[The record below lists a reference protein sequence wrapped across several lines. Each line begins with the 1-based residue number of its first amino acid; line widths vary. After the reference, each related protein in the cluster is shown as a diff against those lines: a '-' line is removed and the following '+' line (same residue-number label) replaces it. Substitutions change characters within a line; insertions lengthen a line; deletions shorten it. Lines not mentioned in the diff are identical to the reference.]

1 MLQAWVGGSRH
12 APLPVSGPAGVAD
25 VVAGFNAAYRID
37 SGYRTAHHGAKVADP
52 DGFGGVADEIDI
64 PEGAPGRKAVLEDG
78 GIRITAITVDHG
90 PVKPAFGYRVDFKGR
105 SVALSGDTVYFPGF
119 VDAAKGADLM
129 LHEALNP
136 KLVMMMHDAAEK
148 NGQPN
153 LAQVM
158 HDIINSDSTPEDTAC
173 GEGGRRQAAGLCLSR
188 AALPSRLLDK
198 AFLGDAHKVFPGP
211 LEIGADGELLTLPP
225 VEQHSRTTPG

>member
-1 MLQAWVGGSRH
+1 M
-12 APLPVSGPAGVAD
+12 
-25 VVAGFNAAYRID
+25 
-37 SGYRTAHHGAKVADP
+37 
-52 DGFGGVADEIDI
+52 
-64 PEGAPGRKAVLEDG
+64 
-78 GIRITAITVDHG
+78 DHG
-90 PVKPAFGYRVDFKGR
+90 PVKPAFGYRIDYKGR

-158 HDIINSDSTPEDTAC
+158 HDIINYHSTPED
-173 GEGGRRQAAGLCLSR
+173 AAR
-188 AALPSRLLDK
+188 AAKEAGVKRLVLYHIVPPLPSRLLDA
-198 AFLGDAHKVFPGP
+198 AFLGDAHKVFRGP
-211 LEIGADGELLTLPP
+211 AGDRGRWRAVQPARRFDR
-225 VEQHSRTTPG
+225 HSPHTARLDVRFPCRICA